1 MLLFFFLHFK
11 SLFPCGFVVVLFSM
25 LTSVAFSGDSE
36 FVGFFPFSE
45 VADVCAAV
53 TA

>member
-11 SLFPCGFVVVLFSM
+11 SLFPCVFVVVLFSM
-25 LTSVAFSGDSE
+25 LTSVAFSE
-36 FVGFFPFSE
+36 FVVFFPFSE